1 MSISEDLQDFNFTAF
16 IIGTAI
22 FVITPI
28 IASHTG
34 LEVLTSFAAIGP
46 FYIGYKSKN
55 YVQGFAVGG
64 LSSVFLWI
72 AIIYGALGEMININ
86 LDPIFTYVLLFILFF
101 IMGGFIA
108 LIGRY
113 FKFNR
118 DSAIE
123 MANANKKGSKN
134 VQKKV
139 KPIEPGYKKAKD
151 KIKK

>member
-1 MSISEDLQDFNFTAF
+1 MSISEDLEDFNFTAF

-28 IASHTG
+28 IASHT
-34 LEVLTSFAAIGP
+34 EIDSFAAIGP

-55 YVQGFAVGG
+55 YMQGFAVGG

-72 AIIYGALGEMININ
+72 AIIYGALGEMINLN
-86 LDPIFTYVLLFILFF
+86 LDPIYTNVLLFILFF

-113 FKFNR
+113 FKSNR
-118 DSAIE
+118 DSAIQ

-151 KIKK
+151 KLKK